1 MLLREYRIVLPVTLE
16 EVGYILFSHFLL
28 HHFACNFWQY
38 KVGQLW
44 NVMETSR
51 NVTGGGQ
58 GVEILQNEAFRNT
71 PLVGDKFA
79 NGQFTYKIYHLDS
92 KVPWWLR
99 QLLPS
104 GATKL
109 HEQAWNAFPYCR
121 TIITNPDYMEENFL
135 IKVET
140 MHLVDRGTTEN
151 AHNLSEEDLSIR
163 RIIVIDI
170 ANDPFTKKDKPE
182 YDPRIYKSVKTGR
195 GPLCNE
201 WFNTCVPYICCYKL
215 VTVQFKWWGFQSRAE
230 RFIQQQ
236 YSSLFRL
243 FHRQLFCTIDKWCDM
258 TIEDIRAMELQAKT
272 DLNEVSSKNDTS
284 GKNVAIRQMRT
295 EGSVGLK
302 AFQLT
307 APFVPRKQQH

>member
-16 EVGYILFSHFLL
+16 E
-28 HHFACNFWQY
+28 Y

-170 ANDPFTKKDKPE
+170 ANDPFTKKLIPILYGLQPLFVAAYNGRKIVFIKDKPE

-272 DLNEVSSKNDTS
+272 DLNEKRYI
-284 GKNVAIRQMRT
+284 GKECGYSAD
-295 EGSVGLK
+295 ED
-302 AFQLT
+302 
-307 APFVPRKQQH
+307 

>member
-16 EVGYILFSHFLL
+16 E
-28 HHFACNFWQY
+28 Y

-44 NVMETSR
+44 NVMETSK

-151 AHNLSEEDLSIR
+151 AHNLSEEALSIR
-163 RIIVIDI
+163 KIIVIDI
-170 ANDPFTKKDKPE
+170 ANDPFTKKHLSVAAYNNCKIVFIKDKPE

-195 GPLCNE
+195 GPLCDE
-201 WFNTCVPYICCYKL
+201 WFNSCNPYICCYKL

-236 YSSLFRL
+236 YNSLFRL
-243 FHRQLFCTIDKWCDM
+243 FHRQLFCTLDKWCDM

-272 DLNEVSSKNDTS
+272 DLNEVSSKLGVLTFKRFYQKLPLL
-284 GKNVAIRQMRT
+284 GKK
-295 EGSVGLK
+295 S
-302 AFQLT
+302 
-307 APFVPRKQQH
+307 